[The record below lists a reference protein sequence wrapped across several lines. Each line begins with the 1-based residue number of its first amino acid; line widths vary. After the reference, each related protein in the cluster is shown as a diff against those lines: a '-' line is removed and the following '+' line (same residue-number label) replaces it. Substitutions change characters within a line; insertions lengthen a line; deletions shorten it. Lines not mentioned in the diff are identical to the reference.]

1 MDSPGIRFDPL
12 AISDEATAELHER
25 FAHLVQSHC
34 LIGLPTEEVKTR
46 IRADSDALND
56 TASMRWLRTPNP
68 MLGGISPEQAIIQ
81 GRAADAA
88 AVLKQTWPTDH

>member
-1 MDSPGIRFDPL
+1 MDKHGIRYDPL
-12 AISDEATAELHER
+12 AISPEATAELHER

-34 LIGLPTEEVKTR
+34 LIGLPAEEVEAR
-46 IRADSDALND
+46 IRADAAIFND